1 MGTTSPLAQC
11 EARFWGKEADDSVHE
26 GGHFL
31 GGVVGG
37 QLILDAV
44 ADVGGHPGDQSDEA
58 GEEGV
63 QDEEENSL
71 EADVFQ
77 TNGVAQIGDAGNDAE
92 DQQRDD
98 HRRDDVGIDRAH
110 SGHIDVMALEREA
123 HDEAEAHR
131 QNGAHAEVH
140 VLFLV
145 QIIQQGK
152 KYSSQGQCGQ
162 IQNFYRH
169 KTDAPLLSEW
179 DVVFVCQHIRSLMMF
194 LPFSTNLL
202 CMYVCSVAVEYTT
215 SRSGCQANY
224 EKTLN
229 FTLKR
234 RSSFAALSS
243 ARLTFSLW
251 LHIIE
256 LRKRAPFAHMVLPKA
271 ARSPYG
277 TANTEGASC
286 FAKS

>member
-1 MGTTSPLAQC
+1 
-11 EARFWGKEADDSVHE
+11 
-26 GGHFL
+26 
-31 GGVVGG
+31 
-37 QLILDAV
+37 
-44 ADVGGHPGDQSDEA
+44 
-58 GEEGV
+58 
-63 QDEEENSL
+63 
-71 EADVFQ
+71 
-77 TNGVAQIGDAGNDAE
+77 
-92 DQQRDD
+92 
-98 HRRDDVGIDRAH
+98 
-110 SGHIDVMALEREA
+110 
-123 HDEAEAHR
+123 
-131 QNGAHAEVH
+131 
-140 VLFLV
+140 
-145 QIIQQGK
+145 
-152 KYSSQGQCGQ
+152 
-162 IQNFYRH
+162 
-169 KTDAPLLSEW
+169 
-179 DVVFVCQHIRSLMMF
+179 
-194 LPFSTNLL
+194 
-202 CMYVCSVAVEYTT
+202 MYVCSVAVEYTT